1 MGGGK
6 ILHKTKSIMK
16 KTLLLLASA
25 ALLLLG
31 CAKEQIDKDVA
42 GDGELANVTISAQVQ
57 GEEMTKAAIDGD
69 GKGIHANRCIMVLY
83 YADKVYGRYETTVN
97 GYKAT
102 FDVKVPA
109 KRTYKAVFWAD
120 CAAEDGGDLYY
131 NTADLTN
138 ITLKSKYVG
147 NDDKRDAFFKC
158 EEYTVKNVNQSF
170 SAKLTRPFAQIN
182 VITKD
187 VKDLH
192 LSELYPQ
199 KVNLSFEAAT
209 SFNAMSGECGDS
221 KAITYKANVYKPYDS
236 KKDQLTLSM
245 DYLFAGD
252 RSAVDINF
260 KAPTEEGLKVEYDFS
275 NIPYERNYRTNIVG
289 NLLTADAH
297 WEVTIKPN
305 WNKPDEEVEIVVAGS
320 VAAANEAFANGATYV
335 KIASVGDEKTLY
347 LPQTEEEVTID
358 FANPSEVVTV
368 KYGPAP
374 TKANVAPA
382 AINIATNDVT
392 KFTLSGI
399 NNVVWL
405 VGNQAALANALTN
418 ATNKQV
424 VALSNDITMNGE
436 WTPVISKADGKYYIG
451 TFDGKNHVISNLKI
465 SDYTGT
471 YAGFFSTMSGAT
483 IKNVTFKNAIVT
495 NAVSNEGARGAV
507 IVGWTY
513 AGVIDNCHVINS
525 SVTGGQKVAGILGCI
540 SVEGAASKNEVIN
553 CSVEGL
559 TLSSNI
565 SNDILYQAGAL
576 VGYIQLVAKNPNAIL
591 IENNSVK
598 DITIN
603 DAFGGPD
610 NQAWYSGT
618 FIGSIIRKQQIDGQ
632 KIVLNNNTI
641 SGNNTELYKSI
652 YSSEY
657 FGWTTNTENYAGAIA
672 PIVID
677 GQEWTPDY
685 PIKNVTKGKGYATLN
700 AAVSDA
706 SAGDEIKITAAGTYT
721 VPGISKNVTITGAAE
736 DDVVFNCVGS
746 GSIASIS
753 SGATFKNVTM
763 NFGQSSYHGFQ
774 HAGLIVMEGCTL
786 NGLFFSY
793 GDMTFTGC
801 TFNQEA
807 EEYNMWCYGNDVT
820 YDGCTFNSKGKFL
833 NVYCE
838 SNAAAYNI
846 VAKDCVFNTSKANK
860 SALNIKETSSKG
872 FLKYNVTIE
881 NCSCNEL
888 QNTLENKDD
897 GTLYRISPIWQ
908 VDDRKDG
915 TTGINITVDGVK
927 LYPFYSTDANG
938 NFHVANAKGLL
949 TIAKD
954 INKSKDKF
962 YYKTIFLDAD
972 IDLANAAWTPIAG
985 GMSGDF
991 DFDFDG
997 QNHEIKNVT
1006 IDANGSKNAAFFG
1019 NWAGDIKNLTINAIT
1034 VTNGDKRTAALVGQ
1048 MATGT
1053 IENCHVINATIKSVN
1068 YKVGGLVGSVTADP
1082 CTIKNCSVKN
1092 SSIEGLEQVGG
1103 FCGSL
1108 GTGDGGATKF
1118 IGNVVENIKIT
1129 SSNPASA
1136 KANTFGAYVGTY
1148 YAAGYVAEN
1157 TNNTVSGTNNIYSAN
1172 EGFGI
1177 LLQQ

>member
-1 MGGGK
+1 
-6 ILHKTKSIMK
+6 MK

-25 ALLLLG
+25 ALLLVG
-31 CAKEQIDKDVA
+31 CAKEQIDKDVT
-42 GDGELANVTISAQVQ
+42 GDGEMANVTISAQVQ

-392 KFTLSGI
+392 KFTVSGI

-507 IVGWTY
+507 IVGWSY

-540 SVEGAASKNEVIN
+540 SVEGAASKNEVTN

-685 PIKNVTKGKGYATLN
+685 PIKNVTKGKGYATL
-700 AAVSDA
+700 AKAVADA
-706 SAGDEIKITAAGTYT
+706 SAGDKITLVNGVYELPPSLSNITLEGIGDNVVASNTVSGT
-721 VPGISKNVTITGAAE
+721 SNVTLKKFI
-736 DDVVFNCVGS
+736 
-746 GSIASIS
+746 I
-753 SGATFKNVTM
+753 
-763 NFGQSSYHGFQ
+763 NFPNENYKGFQ
-774 HAGLIVMEGCTL
+774 HASNLILEGCTI
-786 NGLFFSY
+786 NGLITTY
-793 GDMTFTGC
+793 GSTTFKEC
-801 TFNQEA
+801 TFNVKEYA
-807 EEYNMWCYGNDVT
+807 YNMNAYGCEIVCEN
-820 YDGCTFNSKGKFL
+820 CTFNGKGKAVYVYDEGNDDMYHISFNQCKFNEEVGTGSKCKAAIL
-833 NVYCE
+833 VKENRSNQKYIVKINSCTANFDKYVPDDPDLTGSSLWNMDLTPLENPITGTNVNVYVNDVLMYD
-838 SNAAAYNI
+838 NAFLSI
-846 VAKDCVFNTSKANK
+846 ANK
-860 SALNIKETSSKG
+860 LALKNFADAVNAGKNFSGQT
-872 FLKYNVTIE
+872 VTL
-881 NCSCNEL
+881 S
-888 QNTLENKDD
+888 
-897 GTLYRISPIWQ
+897 
-908 VDDRKDG
+908 
-915 TTGINITVDGVK
+915 
-927 LYPFYSTDANG
+927 
-938 NFHVANAKGLL
+938 
-949 TIAKD
+949 
-954 INKSKDKF
+954 
-962 YYKTIFLDAD
+962 AD
-972 IDLANAAWTPIAG
+972 IDLAGINWVSVGQTG
-985 GMSGDF
+985 HGQFSGT
-991 DFDFDG
+991 FDG
-997 QNHEIKNVT
+997 QNHT
-1006 IDANGSKNAAFFG
+1006 IS
-1019 NWAGDIKNLTINAIT
+1019 NLT
-1034 VTNGDKRTAALVGQ
+1034 VTNGDDSGNC
-1048 MATGT
+1048 ATGLFGWLAY
-1053 IENCHVINATIKSVN
+1053 AT
-1068 YKVGGLVGSVTADP
+1068 
-1082 CTIKNCSVKN
+1082 VKN
-1092 SSIEGLEQVGG
+1092 V
-1103 FCGSL
+1103 
-1108 GTGDGGATKF
+1108 
-1118 IGNVVENIKIT
+1118 NIST
-1129 SSNPASA
+1129 A
-1136 KANTFGAYVGTY
+1136 
-1148 YAAGYVAEN
+1148 
-1157 TNNTVSGTNNIYSAN
+1157 TVSGHHNVGVIAGYLEGSSIDNCTVTGATVSCTHINEDADGDKCGGIVGYAGNDNNLVKDCTVSNTTISAGRDAGQVVGAAKPAKITGCAANDVTVTANDTSTGANIRN
-1172 EGFGI
+1172 EIIGRI
-1177 LLQQ
+1177 L